1 LLSLPRF
8 FHVRR
13 IVGDTAVA
21 GHVPQH
27 LVTESGQLVHDRG
40 SSQIPTNA
48 NASGRAGPAPTT
60 PPRSGARGGQ
70 PVGHRKVPYFVRS
83 PDRPPADKVD
93 VFASSPSSTWSP
105 SSLKPR
111 PNTVSHASGSSSI
124 VSTFSSWTCRLH
136 NCADKGPGQ
145 IGKGSRRGC

>member
-1 LLSLPRF
+1 RGGGGRGP
-8 FHVRR
+8 
-13 IVGDTAVA
+13 
-21 GHVPQH
+21 PQ
-27 LVTESGQLVHDRG
+27 
-40 SSQIPTNA
+40 P
-48 NASGRAGPAPTT
+48 P

-136 NCADKGPGQ
+136 NCADKGARTNRER
-145 IGKGSRRGC
+145 SRRGCFS